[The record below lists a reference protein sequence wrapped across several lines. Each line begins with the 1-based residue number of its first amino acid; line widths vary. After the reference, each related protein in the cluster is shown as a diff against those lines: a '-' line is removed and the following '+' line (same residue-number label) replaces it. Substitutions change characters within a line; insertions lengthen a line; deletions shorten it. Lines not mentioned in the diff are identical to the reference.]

1 MKEVEPFWTRWTWDV
16 REDGAGELYEWVT
29 CMVICALLSEHDHG
43 KEVYCPVSFL
53 ADSVPPE
60 LSQKKLMEHE
70 HTRIVGEMR
79 RFGCP
84 HTIPPIPAIRV
95 SV

>member
-1 MKEVEPFWTRWTWDV
+1 MHKREPFWTPWKQSV

-29 CMVICALLSEHDHG
+29 CLVICGMIQEHDHG

-53 ADSVPPE
+53 ADSIPPK

-70 HTRIVGEMR
+70 HILIIGEMR
-79 RFGCP
+79 RYGCS
-84 HTIPPIPAIRV
+84 HTIPPIPPVTVDA
-95 SV
+95 